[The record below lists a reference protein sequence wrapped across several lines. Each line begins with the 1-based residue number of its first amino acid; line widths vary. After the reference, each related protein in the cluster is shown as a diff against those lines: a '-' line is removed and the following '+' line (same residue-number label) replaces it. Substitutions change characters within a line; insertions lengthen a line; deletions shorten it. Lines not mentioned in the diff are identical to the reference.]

1 MGYAL
6 FTARKLALTARV
18 NSLNAQLMQV
28 SNEQMALADQITA
41 KQNAN
46 NLQAAYNTM
55 NAASVFSQAYGGNMD
70 NFGMA
75 LTNYQTT
82 MAQNMVSQTES
93 NMSIA
98 GLQSQEN
105 ALDMKRETLQTQLN
119 AATQELE
126 NVKKAEE
133 EAIKHA
139 TVKYVG

>member
-1 MGYAL
+1 
-6 FTARKLALTARV
+6 
-18 NSLNAQLMQV
+18 MQ
-28 SNEQMALADQITA
+28 S
-41 KQNAN
+41 
-46 NLQAAYNTM
+46 AYNTM
-55 NAASVFSQAYGGNMD
+55 QAASVFSQAYGGNAD

-82 MAQNMVSQTES
+82 MAQNMMSQTEN

-105 ALDMKRETLQTQLN
+105 ALDLKRETLQTQLN